1 VKLSDDEMSDD
12 GIPNVAES
20 VTDRHIVS
28 SSESDSDD
36 GEWEV
41 TDRRT
46 NETVSQERRTDKE
59 GFREIEVTDNVQV
72 QARVEFEKPH
82 VQIVKELPR
91 TSGKRLSSNLHN
103 SIFQYIF

>member
-1 VKLSDDEMSDD
+1 MFDFIAFRSSTVKLSDDEMSND

-46 NETVSQERRTDKE
+46 NETVSQEGKTDKE
-59 GFREIEVTDNVQV
+59 GFREIEVTENVQV
-72 QARVEFEKPH
+72 QARVQFETPP

-91 TSGKRLSSNLHN
+91 TSGKRL
-103 SIFQYIF
+103 